1 MQFEKWFL
9 REKLTLK
16 DSNILYQF
24 YIKSP
29 FFSKMSITTVIIII
43 NRKKS
48 FKSHFI
54 FQQLFVHIRVY
65 WHPEDCDLFLAN
77 PVSETLYAGCIGY
90 CITELYFKI
99 NNSIIINA
107 LKQNKYALPSYF
119 IVEPEFG
126 RYSKG
131 WK

>member
-1 MQFEKWFL
+1 MKNDFL
-9 REKLTLK
+9 KQKLTLK
-16 DSNILYQF
+16 DSNIPYQF

-43 NRKKS
+43 TRKKVLKVTLFS
-48 FKSHFI
+48 NSCLYTLEFTDIQKIVIYSW
-54 FQQLFVHIRVY
+54 QTQLVR
-65 WHPEDCDLFLAN
+65 PCM
-77 PVSETLYAGCIGY
+77 Y

-107 LKQNKYALPSYF
+107 LKQNNYALPSYF